1 MHISRFSVRN
11 MKCFWDS
18 GEISLGTGVNV
29 FWGANNSGK
38 SALLQSIRLL
48 GNICFQPE
56 DHRFRDFT
64 SEEYRNKSEPD
75 SRIEILLSIELTDT
89 ERKEVFAKF
98 GLSAD
103 KFEKEFRSLPTLENI
118 DFLCYDMWDKGHPGK
133 MTVGTALSTNT
144 EGNVIQLADLQ
155 GNPAKYYNQ
164 KVVGNQLTSTL
175 QKQVGMHSS
184 RIHLLPQDRFPFDM
198 LFKIKQGIYYVS
210 PHRIAPPSQPL
221 QTQPLLLT
229 DAGNLHQTLHTI
241 YTNEP
246 ETFEMIE
253 KFFCETF
260 EDVRRVQT
268 PNLEG
273 NTTAV
278 HLKQKH
284 TDVGIPLSQ
293 SGTGTEQI
301 LAIATV
307 VIGSKEPR
315 IILIDEPHA
324 FLHPKAEKKLVT
336 LFEEYSQHQYIVA
349 THSPIWINKAPWSSL
364 HWIKKEKGKSRA
376 QPVLTEETKELEPIF
391 RDLGIENSD
400 WTSVDT
406 MIFVEGDSDEE
417 VYRALL
423 SKIGYCKFLTTATF
437 ASIGGIGWIRSKNK
451 DHFFKLCSTILERL
465 SKLPI
470 RFFFVFD
477 KHKEEGQLIKKL
489 HKDYGEKVQ
498 ILSRYEIENFLLEPA
513 AIVEAMK
520 EEAELYCEDDALRAK
535 MISSVNLKRVKEM
548 FENKKKDPKYYA
560 NGSLDS
566 STWEKSIKGSS
577 LLDSIYEECGLLYR
591 KRTSGSRIANHLGQ
605 EFLDTIKK
613 ELNPVFELLPQ
624 DS

>member
-18 GEISLGTGVNV
+18 GEISLGAGVNV

-38 SALLQSIRLL
+38 SSLLQSLRLL
-48 GNICFQPE
+48 GNIIFQPE
-56 DHRFRDFT
+56 DRRFTDFT
-64 SEEYRNKSEPD
+64 PQEYRNKSEPNN
-75 SRIEILLSIELTDT
+75 RVEILLSIELTDT
-89 ERKEVFAKF
+89 ERKEVLVKF

-103 KFEKEFRSLPTLENI
+103 KFEKEFRSLPTLEKI
-118 DFLCYDMWDKGHPGK
+118 DFLCYDMWDKGHPHRMAIG
-133 MTVGTALSTNT
+133 TVLSTDT
-144 EGNVIQLADLQ
+144 EGNIIQLADLRD
-155 GNPAKYYNQ
+155 NPAKYYNC
-164 KVVGNQLTSTL
+164 KIAGNQLTTTPRE
-175 QKQVGMHSS
+175 QVGMHGSG
-184 RIHLLPQDRFPFDM
+184 IHLLPQDRFPFDM

-221 QTQPLLLT
+221 QTHPLLLT

-241 YTNEP
+241 YNNEP

-260 EDVRRVQT
+260 EDVRQVQT
-268 PNLEG
+268 PNLES

-278 HLKQKH
+278 HLKQRY
-284 TDVGIPLSQ
+284 TDLDIPLSQ
-293 SGTGTEQI
+293 SGTGAEQI

-315 IILIDEPHA
+315 TILIDEPHA

-406 MIFVEGDSDEE
+406 MIFVEGNSDEE

-423 SKIGYCKFLTTATF
+423 SKIGYRKSLTTAAF
-437 ASIGGIGWIRSKNK
+437 ASIGGIGWVRSRNK

-520 EEAELYCEDDALRAK
+520 EEAELYCKDDALTAK
-535 MISSVNLKRVKEM
+535 MTSSMNLKRIEEL
-548 FENKKKDPKYYA
+548 FEGKKKDPKYYA

-566 STWEKSIKGSS
+566 STWKKSIRGSF
-577 LLDSIYEECGLLYR
+577 LLSSIYEKCGLPYR
-591 KRTSGSRIANHLGQ
+591 KRTSGPRIASHLPR

-613 ELNPVFELLPQ
+613 ELDPIFKLLPQ